1 MKIDVDHLA
10 KLSYLSI
17 KQGQLE
23 RVQNDLDAII
33 SLIDEMMVVD
43 TTDIDPMTYP
53 HDNYQRL
60 REDVVSEIIDR
71 EEMQKS
77 APKKNQG
84 YYLVPKVID

>member
-1 MKIDVDHLA
+1 MKIDVHHLA

-17 KQGQLE
+17 TQGHLE

>member
-17 KQGQLE
+17 GQEHLE
-23 RVQNDLDAII
+23 RVQDDLDAII
-33 SLIDEMMVVD
+33 SLINEMMVVD
-43 TTDIDPMTYP
+43 TKDIDPMTYP

-60 REDVVSEIIDR
+60 REDVVSESIDR

>member
-17 KQGQLE
+17 NQGHLE

-33 SLIDEMMVVD
+33 SLIDEMMIVD

-77 APKKNQG
+77 APKKTQG

>member
-43 TTDIDPMTYP
+43 TTDIDQMTYP